1 MQLNLWYCISYSVVF
16 LAAWQLISKNIVK
29 LGPAL
34 FCWVLNKCKTLEC
47 SLKHL
52 TGVDSRDNHIFQGIA
67 KMIFMVSASMLLE
80 VLYYFIYMFTIT
92 FVVDIKHQ
100 YVNFSLEKNIVQLNT
115 SASYTDF

>member
-1 MQLNLWYCISYSVVF
+1 
-16 LAAWQLISKNIVK
+16 
-29 LGPAL
+29 
-34 FCWVLNKCKTLEC
+34 
-47 SLKHL
+47 
-52 TGVDSRDNHIFQGIA
+52 
-67 KMIFMVSASMLLE
+67 MLLE